1 MSKQFLEVTPTEVR
15 YPGNVLLDID
25 TIISVTEILEES
37 RSHKL
42 PEDTKAIIVVA
53 VGKDLQSVP
62 VSDSFNDIRDRLSD
76 LARQ

>member
-25 TIISVTEILEES
+25 TIISVTEILEEK
-37 RSHKL
+37 RGDKL
-42 PEDTKAIIVVA
+42 PPATRAIIVIA
-53 VGKDLQSVP
+53 AGKDIQSVP